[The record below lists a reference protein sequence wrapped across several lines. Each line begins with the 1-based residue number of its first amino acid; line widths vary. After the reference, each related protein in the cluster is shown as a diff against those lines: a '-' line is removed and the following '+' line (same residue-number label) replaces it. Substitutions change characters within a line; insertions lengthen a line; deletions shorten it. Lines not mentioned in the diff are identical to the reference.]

1 MVAEGM
7 VEEGLAITRTIHDRY
22 HASKRNPWNEVEC
35 GDHYSRAM
43 ASYGVFINI
52 CGYYYHGPK
61 GELSFLPK
69 LTPENFKSAFT
80 VAQGWGAYA
89 QTFANNTQQVVIK
102 LVYGKLCLNKLS
114 ITRFD
119 EKNVISTIVKID
131 NQEVSSSITENN
143 DCIDILFDGVVTIAT
158 DQELTVE
165 VNYE

>member
-1 MVAEGM
+1 
-7 VEEGLAITRTIHDRY
+7 
-22 HASKRNPWNEVEC
+22 VEC

-52 CGYYYHGPK
+52 CGYQYHGPK
-61 GELSFLPK
+61 GELSFHPK

-80 VAQGWGAYA
+80 VAQGWGSYT
-89 QTFANNTQQVVIK
+89 QTFVNNTQQVVIK
-102 LVYGKLCLNKLS
+102 LVYGNLCLKKLS
-114 ITRFD
+114 ITKFD
-119 EKNVISTIVKID
+119 EKKVLSTSVKVG
-131 NQEVSSSITENN
+131 NQEVSNSIIENN